1 MEWKK
6 AKNILIFLFLI
17 IDIFLLGINFFSSSK
32 NNVDYGKLSVAL
44 LKKNI
49 KISEKN
55 IPKNKKSGFV
65 YEFYS
70 VDVNE
75 ETKKILLGEYE
86 KNGKNEFVSKNKKAS
101 FSVSG
106 NKIFYYNSS
115 PNFDE
120 FKNVNEKNIEK
131 KLKSYVKILGAEKYA
146 KFESVTSSD
155 GEYVA
160 NYKFF
165 IDDNNLFSSKLEF
178 CVSEKG
184 IHKIDA
190 VLNIPDK
197 KRGYKFE
204 LSSIETILMNFSQNS
219 SFLKTTE
226 ITDVTYGYYISEY
239 ENAVVSQALPVYMIE
254 TKENSYIYDARNG
267 VDSAQRCLVV
277 FDK

>member
-17 IDIFLLGINFFSSSK
+17 IDIFLLSINFFSSSK
-32 NNVDYGKLSVAL
+32 NNVDYDKLNVAL

-49 KISEKN
+49 KISEKI

-75 ETKKILLGEYE
+75 ETKKTLLGEYE
-86 KNGKNEFVSKNKKAS
+86 KNGKNEFVSKNKNS
-101 FSVSG
+101 TLSISG
-106 NKIFYYNSS
+106 NKIFYFNSS

-120 FKNVNEKNIEK
+120 FKNINEKNIEK
-131 KLKSYVKILGAEKYA
+131 KLKSYVKILGVEKYA
-146 KFESVTSSD
+146 KFENVTSSD

-197 KRGYKFE
+197 KKGYKFE

-219 SFLKTTE
+219 SFLKITE

-267 VDSAQRCLVV
+267 VDSVQRCLVV

>member
-17 IDIFLLGINFFSSSK
+17 IDIFLLGINFFSNSK
-32 NNVDYGKLSVAL
+32 NNVDYDKLSVAL

-49 KISEKN
+49 KISEKI

-75 ETKKILLGEYE
+75 ETKKTLLGEYE
-86 KNGKNEFVSKNKKAS
+86 KNGKNEFVSKNKNS
-101 FSVSG
+101 TLSISG
-106 NKIFYYNSS
+106 NKIFYFNSS
-115 PNFDE
+115 PNFDD

-131 KLKSYVKILGAEKYA
+131 KLKSYVKILGVEKYA
-146 KFESVTSSD
+146 KFENVTSSD

-197 KRGYKFE
+197 KKGYKFE